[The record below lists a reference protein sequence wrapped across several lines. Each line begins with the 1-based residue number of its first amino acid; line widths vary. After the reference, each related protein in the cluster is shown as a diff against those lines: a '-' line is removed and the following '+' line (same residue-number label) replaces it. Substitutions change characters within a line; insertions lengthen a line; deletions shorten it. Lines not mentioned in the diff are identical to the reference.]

1 MIKNLEM
8 LGAAFTLQTNLPAYQ
23 SPSGFTTSKCSQ
35 HRLKETPAT
44 ALMGW
49 YLPLESC
56 QQQMQLSAMNQPPL
70 TSTRPKS
77 SNRSITN

>member
-8 LGAAFTLQTNLPAYQ
+8 LGAAFTLQTNLPASHPAG
-23 SPSGFTTSKCSQ
+23 SPTTSNCSQ
-35 HRLKETPAT
+35 HRLEETPAT
-44 ALMGW
+44 ALTGR